1 MTPEWIR
8 LTRPSGKPRH
18 LHVSHLVSVSPST
31 GGSEIEMTGHEYN
44 VRETDE
50 EIMALLGV
58 DARPAQ
64 PDKQPARTTI
74 IIGRE
79 TLVSLANRQAVVVGN
94 VTMIDGD
101 NFPRGL
107 FLSPAT
113 PSEEPQ
119 PTGAAPEL
127 GALQEAQN
135 ERVRGESPIAG
146 ADPPWLDEAVAAQQ
160 WQPIETA
167 PKDRIIDLWCDC
179 SKKGYAD
186 RSERS
191 INCEWDDRR
200 GWVDDDGDAI
210 ERGPDQ
216 YGRLRRVTHWMLSGA
231 PK

>member
-58 DARPAQ
+58 DARPVQ

-107 FLSPAT
+107 FSSPAT

-127 GALQEAQN
+127 GALQEAQMSAFAAN
-135 ERVRGESPIAG
+135 RRSPGPILPGSTRRWPRSNGSRSRPRQRIGSSICGVIARRKVMPTQRTLHQLRV
-146 ADPPWLDEAVAAQQ
+146 
-160 WQPIETA
+160 
-167 PKDRIIDLWCDC
+167 
-179 SKKGYAD
+179 
-186 RSERS
+186 
-191 INCEWDDRR
+191 
-200 GWVDDDGDAI
+200 
-210 ERGPDQ
+210 
-216 YGRLRRVTHWMLSGA
+216 GR
-231 PK
+231 